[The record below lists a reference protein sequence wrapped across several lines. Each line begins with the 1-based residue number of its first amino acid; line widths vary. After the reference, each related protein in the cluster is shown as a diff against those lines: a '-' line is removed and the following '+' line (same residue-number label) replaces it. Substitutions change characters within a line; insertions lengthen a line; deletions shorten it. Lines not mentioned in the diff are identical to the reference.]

1 MADPARIP
9 TSEPQL
15 PTFDA
20 VAINDPAL
28 TEIVAPRARGSAVVR
43 AQILLDRAHFS
54 SGEIDGSYG
63 SNLRKAIT
71 AYQTAHGLPVT
82 GIVDEPTWAA
92 LNTDQGPALITY
104 TIAPTDIQGPF
115 YKIPKDMMEKAQVSA
130 MTYESSL
137 EGMSETF
144 HIKPTLLIQLN
155 VGKDFGKAGEQLT
168 APNVSA
174 PFFAKAARVIV
185 DKSNSSV
192 EAQDESGKVLAF
204 YPATMGS
211 QHDPLPIGDWKIL
224 GVKRDPFF
232 FYNPDLFWDANE
244 AHAKAKIA
252 PGPNNPVGVVWIS
265 LSKDHI
271 GIHGSP
277 EPSTIGHTQSHGC
290 IRLTNWNA
298 SELAS
303 MVAPGIPAILKP

>member
-1 MADPARIP
+1 
-9 TSEPQL
+9 
-15 PTFDA
+15 
-20 VAINDPAL
+20 
-28 TEIVAPRARGSAVVR
+28 
-43 AQILLDRAHFS
+43 
-54 SGEIDGSYG
+54 
-63 SNLRKAIT
+63 
-71 AYQTAHGLPVT
+71 
-82 GIVDEPTWAA
+82 
-92 LNTDQGPALITY
+92 
-104 TIAPTDIQGPF
+104 
-115 YKIPKDMMEKAQVSA
+115 
-130 MTYESSL
+130 
-137 EGMSETF
+137 
-144 HIKPTLLIQLN
+144 
-155 VGKDFGKAGEQLT
+155 
-168 APNVSA
+168 
-174 PFFAKAARVIV
+174 
-185 DKSNSSV
+185 V